1 MPGHQGWPVA
11 FPPVAAPPVA
21 PQVNCNDEDRGVLL
35 GRWDDHYD
43 DGMSPMAW
51 IGSVDILKR
60 WKKFGCQP
68 VKYGQC
74 WVFAAVAC
82 TGESRIPPGP
92 FAGSRLPPVGGGSP
106 VPPASCCSGGS
117 CPGWLQSACNECS
130 AIKLCYSNL
139 SGKGG
144 KK

>member
-1 MPGHQGWPVA
+1 MGVTARGSWGKVLS
-11 FPPVAAPPVA
+11 PPLQPAPAPPHPPSIPLVL
-21 PQVNCNDEDRGVLL
+21 PQVNCNDEDRGVLA
-35 GRWDDHYD
+35 GRWDNHYE

-82 TGESRIPPGP
+82 TGESRC
-92 FAGSRLPPVGGGSP
+92 LP
-106 VPPASCCSGGS
+106 
-117 CPGWLQSACNECS
+117 
-130 AIKLCYSNL
+130 
-139 SGKGG
+139 
-144 KK
+144 

>member
-1 MPGHQGWPVA
+1 MLA
-11 FPPVAAPPVA
+11 
-21 PQVNCNDEDRGVLL
+21 
-35 GRWDDHYD
+35 GRWDNHYE

-82 TGESRIPPGP
+82 TGESRCLP
-92 FAGSRLPPVGGGSP
+92 FPLPHRMGSP
-106 VPPASCCSGGS
+106 VSPHLPPQ
-117 CPGWLQSACNECS
+117 PPVLHPLPVLQQEGTAGADYNQP
-130 AIKLCYSNL
+130 AMTA
-139 SGKGG
+139 
-144 KK
+144 